1 MTTALVRYEPPLG
14 ETLFARRGLLL
25 DLRRKLRALEDEY
38 NAEAAA
44 LRQFERRYKPAVG
57 ARYDELERLRG
68 KIDRAWDA
76 LRSAQAP
83 QPEKTPPEET
93 EAEIFQPGD
102 ELRRLFR
109 ALARRVHPDLAVDG
123 EDRGRRHEFMAEAT
137 LAYRANDA
145 RRLQWLLE
153 HWQAQSSPTCGADP
167 HALLAG
173 VDRQIAWT
181 RYRIREMHAAIG
193 ELHASSLAEIK
204 RQAETARGMGRNLIL
219 ELRRRVSGELET
231 ARRELE
237 RVLEAI
243 ADLDPELMRAVKA
256 AAGLE
261 R

>member
-14 ETLFARRGLLL
+14 DTLFARRGLLL

-44 LRQFERRYKPAVG
+44 LQQFERRYKPAVG

-76 LRSAQAP
+76 LRRGRAP
-83 QPEKTPPEET
+83 QAESAPPEEPET
-93 EAEIFQPGD
+93 DIFRPGG

-109 ALARRVHPDLAVDG
+109 ALARRIHPDLAADD
-123 EDRGRRHEFMAEAT
+123 EDRVRRHEFMAEAT

-153 HWQAQSSPTCGADP
+153 HWEAQRSSISGNDP
-167 HALLAG
+167 HALLSRT
-173 VDRQIAWT
+173 DRQIAWT
-181 RYRIREMHAAIG
+181 RYRVREMHAAIG

-204 RQAETARGMGRNLIL
+204 REAEAARGMGRNLIL
-219 ELRRRVSGELET
+219 ELRKRVSSEIDA

-237 RVLEAI
+237 RVRQAL
-243 ADLDPELMRAVKA
+243 ADLDPELLRMV
-256 AAGLE
+256 E
-261 R
+261 ENQV